1 MAPKT
6 IILAAG
12 VMAAAMPLSAASASA
27 PPGSPSTRYCLS
39 MEPMTGSHMA
49 WVQCR
54 TRADW
59 AYYDIDVDQEWH
71 ENGVSIIPRP

>member
-1 MAPKT
+1 MARTTMLFTLGLMAAGLP
-6 IILAAG
+6 LAA
-12 VMAAAMPLSAASASA
+12 ADARAPAA
-27 PPGSPSTRYCLS
+27 PPASLYCLS